1 MRENDMT
8 VMTTRDL
15 FDDLRASA
23 AEVPELRT
31 DECQVWWTSLAHCA
45 DWHTELLDQTE
56 RQRRRQ
62 YLRAADRDRFTMGAV
77 LTRLVLA
84 AQLGIH
90 PASVPLDRTCAR
102 CGAPHGRPCLPAGAA
117 LDFSISHSGD
127 LIALAVTRNEAG
139 ARRAVGVD
147 VEQISAA
154 IAGEAPVD
162 IALSPA
168 EVVEFGQLSIT
179 ARPMAF
185 FRYWVRKEAVL
196 KATGDGLRVP
206 MTQLTLS
213 GPDQPPR
220 LIAWQG
226 RPGFSGSVTIHDLE
240 VKPGYAA
247 ALAIIG
253 RDAVVSC
260 HDAAVLV
267 GMPRLSHG

>member
-1 MRENDMT
+1 MHEAT
-8 VMTTRDL
+8 SGAGQVSS
-15 FDDLRASA
+15 ASA

-31 DECQVWWTSLAHCA
+31 GECQVWWASLAHCA

-56 RQRRRQ
+56 RQRCCQ

-102 CGAPHGRPCLPAGAA
+102 CGAPHGRPCLRADAA

-127 LIALAVTRNEAG
+127 LIALAVTRNDAG
-139 ARRAVGVD
+139 ARRAVGLD
-147 VEQISAA
+147 VEQICAA

-168 EVVEFGQLSIT
+168 ELIEFDQLSIT
-179 ARPMAF
+179 AQPMAF

-206 MTQLTLS
+206 MTHLTLS

-220 LIAWQG
+220 LTEWQG
-226 RPGFSGSVTIHDLE
+226 RPAFPDSVAIHDLE

-253 RDAVVSC
+253 CDAVVAC
-260 HDAAVLV
+260 HDSALLV
-267 GMPRLSHG
+267 GKPQLPHG

>member
-1 MRENDMT
+1 LTGFRVQD
-8 VMTTRDL
+8 
-15 FDDLRASA
+15 
-23 AEVPELRT
+23 VPELRKG
-31 DECQVWWTSLAHCA
+31 ECQVWWASLAHRA

-62 YLRAADRDRFTMGAV
+62 YLRAADRDIFTMGVA
-77 LTRLVLA
+77 LNRLVLA
-84 AQLGIH
+84 EQLGIH

-102 CGAPHGRPCLPAGAA
+102 CGKPHGRPHLGTGAA

-139 ARRAVGVD
+139 ARRAVGLD

-154 IAGEAPVD
+154 IAGQAPVD

-168 EVVEFGQLSIT
+168 ELIEFRQLSIT
-179 ARPMAF
+179 AQPMAF

-206 MTQLTLS
+206 MTHLTLS

-220 LIAWQG
+220 LTEWQG
-226 RPGFSGSVTIHDLE
+226 RPAFPDSVAIHDLK

-253 RDAVVSC
+253 RDAVVAC
-260 HDAAVLV
+260 HDSAVLV
-267 GMPRLSHG
+267 GKPRLWHG